1 MQGQQMTLLPRLTA
15 LSILLLLSAPVA
27 QLEEGNS
34 FTIAVIPDTQN
45 YLDFRHQKAEGYEVD
60 GKEMFMQQMR
70 YVAANSLGLGGD
82 IAFVSSVGDVWQH
95 QTLIIDPA
103 HQQRG
108 IGIERNP
115 VLGKRSQR
123 TDRVINFELPTA
135 FQGFKILDEAGI
147 PFGVAPGNHDYDAS
161 WSVAGYPPNRTKAWS
176 ELRRTVKDFG
186 ILHIGGLEN
195 FRSVFGAETTFFKNK
210 PWYVDSFR
218 GGASS
223 AQIFSGAGYSFLNI
237 ALEMQP
243 DDDTL
248 RWAEKV
254 IEAQGKIPTIITTHD
269 YLNISGE
276 RKARP
281 LIDLARVDPEFHNNA
296 EQLWQKF
303 ISKHDQI
310 FLVLCGHNHG
320 QSFRVDSNIYGNPV
334 YQVLANYQGRGQ
346 AALDAGRPELRGLG
360 DGWLRLMRFEFSN
373 ASGIVIIRTY
383 SSHYEQYSSDI
394 ENYSDWYKAGEH
406 PDKSD
411 AEFHEQDEFIIHLDG
426 FQQRFGHPRGPN

>member
-1 MQGQQMTLLPRLTA
+1 MTFLPRLTA
-15 LSILLLLSAPVA
+15 LSILLLYSASTI
-27 QLEEGNS
+27 QREEAKS
-34 FTIAVIPDTQN
+34 FTLAVIPDTQN

-60 GKEMFMQQMR
+60 GKKMFIQQMH
-70 YVAANSLGLGGD
+70 YVAENSVDRGGD
-82 IAFVSSVGDVWQH
+82 IVFVSSVGDVWQH
-95 QTLIIDPA
+95 QTLIIDPS
-103 HQQRG
+103 HEQRG

-115 VLGKRSQR
+115 ILGMGSQR
-123 TDRVINFELPTA
+123 ADRVIGFELPAA
-135 FQGFKILDEAGI
+135 FQGFKILDKAGI

-176 ELRRTVKDFG
+176 ELRKTVEDFG

-195 FRSVFGAETTFFKNK
+195 FRSVFGAETSFFKDK

-248 RWAEKV
+248 RWAEEV

-269 YLNISGE
+269 YLNLAGD

-281 LIDLARVDPEFHNNA
+281 LIDLARIDPDFHNNA

-303 ISKHDQI
+303 ISKNDQI

-320 QSFRVDSNIYGNPV
+320 QSFRVDNNTNGNPV
-334 YQVLANYQGRGQ
+334 YQILANYQGRGQ

-360 DGWLRLMRFEFSN
+360 DGWLRLMQFDFFR
-373 ASGIVIIRTY
+373 ASATITVRTY

-394 ENYSDWYKAGEH
+394 QSYPSWYKAAEH
-406 PDKSD
+406 PDSTD
-411 AEFHEQDEFIIHLDG
+411 AEFYEKDEFIIHLDG
-426 FQQRFGHPRGPN
+426 FQQRFSHPRRAAQ